1 MTRWEY
7 RVLTDI
13 ALPELNDLGEEGWEV
28 VTAEFDDEG
37 EIFSALA
44 KRTISGGGGGGG
56 GGGRKRRR
64 RRGGGGGGG
73 GGGNGPIGPMS

>member
-7 RVLTDI
+7 RVLHDI
-13 ALPELNDLGEEGWEV
+13 ALPELNALGEDGWEV

-44 KRTISGGGGGGG
+44 KRIRQGGDGGARKRGGG
-56 GGGRKRRR
+56 RR
-64 RRGGGGGGG
+64 RRGGGGQGGGG
-73 GGGNGPIGPMS
+73 GGGNIGPMS